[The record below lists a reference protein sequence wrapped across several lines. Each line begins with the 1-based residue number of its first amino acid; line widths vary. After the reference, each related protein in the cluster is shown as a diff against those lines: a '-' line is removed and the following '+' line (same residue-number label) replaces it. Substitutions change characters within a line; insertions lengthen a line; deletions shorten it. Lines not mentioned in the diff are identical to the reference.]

1 MHDPPI
7 ITVCSSEQIRRE
19 GMPMSD
25 YELLSIVL
33 MTDSII
39 VMIIVAFINSKK

>member
-1 MHDPPI
+1 
-7 ITVCSSEQIRRE
+7 
-19 GMPMSD
+19 MSD